1 MKRYVKVKVE
11 RNSDQEVLQVVTVDN
26 SQPKDFDYLIFVSK

>member
-11 RNSDQEVLQVVTVDN
+11 RNTDKESLQVVTVDN
-26 SQPKDFDYLIFVSK
+26 SQPKDFDYLIFVQK